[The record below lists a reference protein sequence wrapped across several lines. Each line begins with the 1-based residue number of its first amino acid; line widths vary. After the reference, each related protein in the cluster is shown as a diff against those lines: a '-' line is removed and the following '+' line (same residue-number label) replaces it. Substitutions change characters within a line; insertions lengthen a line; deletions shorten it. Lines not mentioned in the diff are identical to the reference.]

1 MCRHKSFPYKLVAET
16 AAWAADH
23 GKSLWQLLLDIYSEY
38 GLFRE
43 KLVNV
48 VRKGAE
54 GAAEIKSMMEGYR
67 ANPPAEIAS
76 SRVIRIN
83 DYLLLTSTDLVTAE
97 KTPLIMEKSNVL
109 QFFLADGTKIS
120 VRPSGTEP
128 KIKFYFSANT
138 VMKDPSQFEE
148 LWKQLDQRIDAV
160 IADMK
165 L

>member
-1 MCRHKSFPYKLVAET
+1 M
-16 AAWAADH
+16 
-23 GKSLWQLLLDIYSEY
+23 
-38 GLFRE
+38 
-43 KLVNV
+43 

-54 GAAEIKSMMEGYR
+54 GAAEIKAMMEGYR
-67 ANPPAEIAS
+67 TSPPESIAGSMVARIDDYQSLVS
-76 SRVIRIN
+76 S
-83 DYLLLTSTDLVTAE
+83 DLVTGI
-97 KTPLIMEKSNVL
+97 KTPLLLEKSNVL

-138 VMKDPSQFEE
+138 RMKDPSQFEE
-148 LWKQLDQRIDAV
+148 LWRELDQRIDAV